1 MSAELVHIG
10 FDNIISMNRVITMLS
25 PTQQPTKRLI
35 QEARNKGMLIDATHA
50 RKAKAAVVMDTG
62 HIVLAAISAET
73 IARRLD
79 ATRGEDSFKSEGD
92 EE

>member
-1 MSAELVHIG
+1 LGRDGKACHIVRKLKEVVMS
-10 FDNIISMNRVITMLS
+10 
-25 PTQQPTKRLI
+25 
-35 QEARNKGMLIDATHA
+35 IDATYA

-73 IARRLD
+73 IVRRLD
-79 ATRGEDSFKSEGD
+79 ATRGEDSFKSEGN

>member
-1 MSAELVHIG
+1 MFLQYYCYEPGDCYYVAHAAADEA
-10 FDNIISMNRVITMLS
+10 
-25 PTQQPTKRLI
+25 LI

-50 RKAKAAVVMDTG
+50 RKTKAAVVMDTD

-79 ATRGEDSFKSEGD
+79 ASRGEASFKSGVD
-92 EE
+92 EEGK